1 MATTSTN
8 KQPLLIDRVFH
19 NVVESNTLTSG
30 SETALDILGTNQSA
44 VLVDCTGN
52 DGGLVEDIYAIAR
65 TTSSTTYKVLF
76 YLSSSV
82 DYLRPGE
89 GVYIGSLETSDTS
102 DTKSQY
108 TLPKVL
114 APVAQVGDEPQL
126 GALYIPRGR
135 ALWVTLQLAGPTN
148 SSDTPIIGAQGGYY

>member
-114 APVAQVGDEPQL
+114 APVAQVGDGPSVR
-126 GALYIPRGR
+126 YIP
-135 ALWVTLQLAGPTN
+135 VTCIVGVMGSTN
-148 SSDTPIIGAQGGYY
+148 SSDTPPSVHSGVLRLL

>member
-30 SETALDILGTNQSA
+30 SADALDILGTNQST

-52 DGGLVEDIYAIAR
+52 DGGIVEDLYAIAR
-65 TTSSTTYKVLF
+65 TTTTTTYKVLF

-89 GVYIGSLETSDTS
+89 GVYIGSLESSDTA

-108 TLPKVL
+108 ELPKVL
-114 APVAQVGDEPQL
+114 APVAQVGDDPQL

-148 SSDTPIIGAQGGYY
+148 TSDSPIIGAQGGYY

>member
-52 DGGLVEDIYAIAR
+52 DGGLVEDHLCTIAR
-65 TTSSTTYKVLF
+65 TGF
-76 YLSSSV
+76 EQ
-82 DYLRPGE
+82 RP
-89 GVYIGSLETSDTS
+89 
-102 DTKSQY
+102 TKSCS
-108 TLPKVL
+108 T
-114 APVAQVGDEPQL
+114 
-126 GALYIPRGR
+126 
-135 ALWVTLQLAGPTN
+135 
-148 SSDTPIIGAQGGYY
+148 

>member
-19 NVVESNTLTSG
+19 NVIESNSLTSG
-30 SETALDILGTNQSA
+30 SDAALDILGTNQSA
-44 VLVDCTGN
+44 VIVDCTAN
-52 DGGLVEDIYAIAR
+52 DGGIVEDLYTIAR
-65 TTSSTTYKVLF
+65 TTTTTQYKVLF

-89 GVYIGSLETSDTS
+89 GVYIGSVESSDTA
-102 DTKSQY
+102 DTKTQY
-108 TLPKVL
+108 ELPKIL
-114 APVAQVGDEPQL
+114 APVAQVGDDPQL

-135 ALWVTLQLAGPTN
+135 ALWVTLQMAGPIN

>member
-19 NVVESNTLTSG
+19 NAIEGNTLTSG
-30 SETALDILGTNQSA
+30 SDTDLDIVGTNQSA
-44 VLVDCTGN
+44 ILVDCTAN
-52 DGGLVEDIYAIAR
+52 DGGIVEDLYTIAR
-65 TTSSTTYKVLF
+65 TTSTTSYKVMF

-89 GVYIGSLETSDTS
+89 GVYIGSVDT
-102 DTKSQY
+102 DTTADVKTQY
-108 TLPKVL
+108 VMPNVL
-114 APVAQVGDEPQL
+114 APVAQVGDIPQL

-135 ALWVTLQLAGPTN
+135 ALWVTIQGAGPVG
-148 SSDTPIIGAQGGYY
+148 SSDAPIIAAQGGYY

>member
-30 SETALDILGTNQSA
+30 SDSALDILGTNQST
-44 VLVDCTGN
+44 VLVDCTSN
-52 DGGLVEDIYAIAR
+52 DGGVVEDLYTIAR
-65 TTSSTTYKVLF
+65 TGTSTTYKVLF

-89 GVYIGSLETSDTS
+89 GVYIGSVESSATA
-102 DTKSQY
+102 DTKTAY
-108 TLPKVL
+108 ILPKTL

-126 GALYIPRGR
+126 GALYVPKGR
-135 ALWVTLQLAGPTN
+135 ALWVTLQVAGPVN